1 LREFSQV
8 KRTTGW
14 SMKEHVIEID
24 KFLVDFS
31 YMLNYN
37 LGRPKDYHYYVKK
50 KQEID
55 INVIFFSILP

>member
-37 LGRPKDYHYYVKK
+37 LGRPKDYHFV
-50 KQEID
+50 E
-55 INVIFFSILP
+55 